1 MESCPT
7 QAVLPWVGLAAENV
21 IRDRY
26 SLLEMAKSTPFAEL
40 VNEPG

>member
-1 MESCPT
+1 MESRPT

-26 SLLEMAKSTPFAEL
+26 RSVIHGQSASPVVRE
-40 VNEPG
+40 

>member
-7 QAVLPWVGLAAENV
+7 QAVLPWVGLAAEKV

-26 SLLEMAKSTPFAEL
+26 NCQITRTSHDQKQKQKQKE
-40 VNEPG
+40 